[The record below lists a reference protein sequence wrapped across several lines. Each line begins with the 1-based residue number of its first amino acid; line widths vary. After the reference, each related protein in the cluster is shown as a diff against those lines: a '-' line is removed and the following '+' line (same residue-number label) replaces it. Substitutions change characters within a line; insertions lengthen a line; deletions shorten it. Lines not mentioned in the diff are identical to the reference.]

1 MARTVRRCEALSRGI
16 QGPRSAIGA
25 AWRPWT
31 VAAAIGLTAVDAL
44 VLHLMGRRLWCSCGS
59 LSPWSWDIWSSH
71 NSQHLIDPYTFT
83 HVLHGMLYYALLR
96 LLLRSRWPPL
106 RALLAVMIEV
116 GWEIGENTNAVI
128 AAYREATI
136 ALNYY
141 GDSIANSMSDVLAF
155 ALGYTVAIRLP
166 VWASVVA
173 FVAVE
178 AALLLTIRD
187 SLILNIV
194 MLLHPFSAI
203 KAWQM
208 GG

>member
-1 MARTVRRCEALSRGI
+1 MRGVRGRPSL
-16 QGPRSAIGA
+16 GA
-25 AWRPWT
+25 AWTRWT
-31 VAAAIGLTAVDAL
+31 IAAAIGLTAVDAL
-44 VLHLMGRRLWCSCGS
+44 VLQLMGRRVWCSCGS

-83 HVLHGMLYYALLR
+83 HVLHGAVYYAVLR
-96 LLLRSRWPPL
+96 LLLGSRWPPL

-128 AAYREATI
+128 AAYRDATI

-141 GDSIANSMSDVLAF
+141 GDSIANSVGDVIAF
-155 ALGYTVAIRLP
+155 ALGYTGAMRLP
-166 VWASVVA
+166 VWVSVVA

-178 AALLLTIRD
+178 ATLLLTIRD
-187 SLILNIV
+187 GLVLNIV
-194 MLLHPFSAI
+194 MLLHPFAAI
-203 KAWQM
+203 KTWQM

>member
-1 MARTVRRCEALSRGI
+1 MADE
-16 QGPRSAIGA
+16 GPRSAISA

-31 VAAAIGLTAVDAL
+31 VAVAIGLTAVDAL
-44 VLHLMGRRLWCSCGS
+44 VLHVMGRRLWCSCGS
-59 LSPWSWDIWSSH
+59 PSPWAWDIWSSH

-83 HVLHGMLYYALLR
+83 HVLHGAVYYAVLR
-96 LLLRSRWPPL
+96 LLLGARRPSL
-106 RALLAVMIEV
+106 RALLAVVIEV
-116 GWEIGENTNAVI
+116 GWEIGENTNTVI

-141 GDSIANSMSDVLAF
+141 GDSVANSVGDVIAF
-155 ALGYTVAIRLP
+155 ALGYTAVMRLP
-166 VWASVVA
+166 VWVSVVA

-187 SLILNIV
+187 GLVLNIV

-203 KAWQM
+203 KTWQM

>member
-1 MARTVRRCEALSRGI
+1 MTDEGRRPSLA
-16 QGPRSAIGA
+16 A

-31 VAAAIGLTAVDAL
+31 IAAAIGLTAVDAL
-44 VLHLMGRRLWCSCGS
+44 VLHVMGRRVWCECGS

-83 HVLHGMLYYALLR
+83 HVLHGAVYYAVLR
-96 LLLRSRWPPL
+96 LLLGPRWPSL
-106 RALLAVMIEV
+106 RALLAVIIEV
-116 GWEIGENTNAVI
+116 GWEIGENTNGVI

-141 GDSIANSMSDVLAF
+141 GDSIANSVSDVIAF
-155 ALGYTVAIRLP
+155 ALGYTAAMRLP
-166 VWASVVA
+166 VWVSVVA

-203 KAWQM
+203 KTWQM

>member
-1 MARTVRRCEALSRGI
+1 MADE
-16 QGPRSAIGA
+16 GPRSAIGA

-59 LSPWSWDIWSSH
+59 PSPWAWDIWSSH

-83 HVLHGMLYYALLR
+83 HVLHGAVYYAVLR
-96 LLLRSRWPPL
+96 LLLGARWPSL

-141 GDSIANSMSDVLAF
+141 GDSIANSVGDVIAF
-155 ALGYTVAIRLP
+155 ALGYTAVMRLP
-166 VWASVVA
+166 VWVSVVA
-173 FVAVE
+173 FVVVE

-187 SLILNIV
+187 GLILNIV

-203 KAWQM
+203 KTWQM

>member
-1 MARTVRRCEALSRGI
+1 MADE
-16 QGPRSAIGA
+16 GPRSAIRA

-59 LSPWSWDIWSSH
+59 PSPWAWDIWSSH

-83 HVLHGMLYYALLR
+83 HVLHGAVYYAVLR
-96 LLLRSRWPPL
+96 LLLGARRPSL

-116 GWEIGENTNAVI
+116 GWEIGENTNTVI

-141 GDSIANSMSDVLAF
+141 GDSIANSVGDVIAF
-155 ALGYTVAIRLP
+155 ALGYTAVMRLP
-166 VWASVVA
+166 VWVSVVA

-187 SLILNIV
+187 GLVLNIV

-203 KAWQM
+203 KTWQM

>member
-1 MARTVRRCEALSRGI
+1 MADE
-16 QGPRSAIGA
+16 GPRSAISA

-59 LSPWSWDIWSSH
+59 PSPWAWDIWSSH

-83 HVLHGMLYYALLR
+83 HVLHGAVYYAVLR
-96 LLLRSRWPPL
+96 LLLGARRPSL

-116 GWEIGENTNAVI
+116 GWEIGENTNTVI

-141 GDSIANSMSDVLAF
+141 GDSIANSVGDVIAF
-155 ALGYTVAIRLP
+155 ALGYTAVMRLP
-166 VWASVVA
+166 VWVSVVA

-187 SLILNIV
+187 GLVLNIV

-203 KAWQM
+203 KTWQM

>member
-1 MARTVRRCEALSRGI
+1 MTDEASR
-16 QGPRSAIGA
+16 SEIGA

-31 VAAAIGLTAVDAL
+31 VAVAIGLTAVDAL
-44 VLHLMGRRLWCSCGS
+44 VLHLMGRRLWCACGS
-59 LSPWSWDIWSSH
+59 LRPWAWDIWSSH

-83 HVLHGMLYYALLR
+83 HVLHGAVYYAVLR
-96 LLLRSRWPPL
+96 LVLGSRWPPL

-141 GDSIANSMSDVLAF
+141 GDSIANSVSDVIAF
-155 ALGYTVAIRLP
+155 ALGYTAVMRVP
-166 VWASVVA
+166 VWVSVVA

-178 AALLLTIRD
+178 GALLLTIRD
-187 SLILNIV
+187 GLILNIV
-194 MLLHPFSAI
+194 MLLHPFSVI
-203 KAWQM
+203 KTWQM

>member
-1 MARTVRRCEALSRGI
+1 MADEGS
-16 QGPRSAIGA
+16 RSAIGA

-31 VAAAIGLTAVDAL
+31 VAVAIGLTAVDAL
-44 VLHLMGRRLWCSCGS
+44 VLHLMGRRL
-59 LSPWSWDIWSSH
+59 WSSH

-83 HVLHGMLYYALLR
+83 HVLHGAVYYAVLR
-96 LLLRSRWPPL
+96 LVLGARWPPL

-141 GDSIANSMSDVLAF
+141 GDSIANSVGDVIAF
-155 ALGYTVAIRLP
+155 ALGYTAVMRVP
-166 VWASVVA
+166 VWVSVVA

-187 SLILNIV
+187 GLILNIV

-203 KAWQM
+203 KTWQM

>member
-1 MARTVRRCEALSRGI
+1 MADE
-16 QGPRSAIGA
+16 GPRSAIGA

-31 VAAAIGLTAVDAL
+31 VAVAIALTAVDAL

-59 LSPWSWDIWSSH
+59 PSPWAWDIWSSH

-83 HVLHGMLYYALLR
+83 HVLHGAVYYAVLR
-96 LLLRSRWPPL
+96 LLLGSRRPPL

-116 GWEIGENTNAVI
+116 GWEIAENTNAVI

-141 GDSIANSMSDVLAF
+141 GDSVANSVGDVIAF
-155 ALGYTVAIRLP
+155 ALGYTAVMRLP
-166 VWASVVA
+166 VWVSVVA

-187 SLILNIV
+187 GLILNIV
-194 MLLHPFSAI
+194 MLLHPFPAI
-203 KAWQM
+203 KTWQM

>member
-1 MARTVRRCEALSRGI
+1 MTDEGRRPSL
-16 QGPRSAIGA
+16 GA

-44 VLHLMGRRLWCSCGS
+44 GLHLMGRRVWCACGS

-71 NSQHLIDPYTFT
+71 NSQHLVDPYTFT
-83 HVLHGMLYYALLR
+83 HVLHGALYYAVLR
-96 LLLRSRWPPL
+96 LLLGPRWPPL
-106 RALLAVMIEV
+106 RALLAVIIEV
-116 GWEIGENTNAVI
+116 GWEIGENTNGVI
-128 AAYREATI
+128 GAYREATI

-141 GDSIANSMSDVLAF
+141 GDSIVNSVGDVIAF
-155 ALGYTVAIRLP
+155 ALGYTGAMRLP
-166 VWASVVA
+166 VWVSVVA
-173 FVAVE
+173 FAAVE

-194 MLLHPFSAI
+194 MLLHSFSAI
-203 KAWQM
+203 KTWQM

>member
-1 MARTVRRCEALSRGI
+1 MADE
-16 QGPRSAIGA
+16 GPRSAISA

-31 VAAAIGLTAVDAL
+31 VAVAIGLTAVDAL

-59 LSPWSWDIWSSH
+59 PSPWAWDIWSSH

-83 HVLHGMLYYALLR
+83 HVLHGAVYYAVLR
-96 LLLRSRWPPL
+96 LLLGARRPSL

-116 GWEIGENTNAVI
+116 GWEIGENTNTVI

-141 GDSIANSMSDVLAF
+141 GDSVANSVGDVIAF
-155 ALGYTVAIRLP
+155 ALGYTAVMRLP
-166 VWASVVA
+166 VWVSVVA

-187 SLILNIV
+187 GLILNIV

-203 KAWQM
+203 KTWQM

>member
-1 MARTVRRCEALSRGI
+1 
-16 QGPRSAIGA
+16 
-25 AWRPWT
+25 
-31 VAAAIGLTAVDAL
+31 
-44 VLHLMGRRLWCSCGS
+44 MGRRLWCSCGS

-155 ALGYTVAIRLP
+155 ALGYTGAIRLP

>member
-1 MARTVRRCEALSRGI
+1 MADE
-16 QGPRSAIGA
+16 GPRSAISA

-31 VAAAIGLTAVDAL
+31 VAVAIGLTAVDAL

-59 LSPWSWDIWSSH
+59 PSPWAWDIWSSH

-83 HVLHGMLYYALLR
+83 HVLHGALYYAVLR
-96 LLLRSRWPPL
+96 LLLGARRPSL

-116 GWEIGENTNAVI
+116 GWEIGENTNTVI

-141 GDSIANSMSDVLAF
+141 GDSVANSVGDVIAF
-155 ALGYTVAIRLP
+155 ALGYTAVMRLP
-166 VWASVVA
+166 VWVSVVA

-187 SLILNIV
+187 GLILNIV

-203 KAWQM
+203 KTWQM